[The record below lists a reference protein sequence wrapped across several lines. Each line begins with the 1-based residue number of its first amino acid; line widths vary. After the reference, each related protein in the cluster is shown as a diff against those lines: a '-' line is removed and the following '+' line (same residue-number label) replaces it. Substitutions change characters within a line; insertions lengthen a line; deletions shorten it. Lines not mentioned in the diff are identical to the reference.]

1 MARKHTSGLILVFL
15 APWVLAGAA
24 FGQKEYKEPPPR
36 PAPQPIPP
44 APTGSPSPP
53 RDDSIPGLE
62 DADVRLSPAPM
73 RREGSFI
80 MRQRGSLVKL
90 PGGEK
95 AFIFHK
101 DASGQAERPMVLL
114 PCLALQSMEQ
124 IAGERS
130 EQTVFLITGQ
140 VYAYYN
146 VNYLLPT
153 ASLVAGIA
161 EPAPKPTTPDPKA
174 TAPAPSTLKDPS
186 VQDLIRELE
195 TQHDRPRTLSSAP
208 AAKPAE
214 VTSPAAK
221 PSTDLA
227 PEGSTIS
234 RRRGRVVRLSQGEW
248 GFAVDNSANGN
259 APLDGVLVI
268 NPCMMLQRME
278 DWAAQLG
285 DNATLQLS
293 GRIYQY
299 QGRNYILPTMY
310 QVTPPSDIAPRQ

>member
-208 AAKPAE
+208 AQSLHSTRAPATALIWRF
-214 VTSPAAK
+214 VPAARPA
-221 PSTDLA
+221 PSAHRKCASKKHALPRTFSA
-227 PEGSTIS
+227 PRLNSLSSTATLIWKSSRHMSFGS
-234 RRRGRVVRLSQGEW
+234 RRFFVASDLKSFSLPVP
-248 GFAVDNSANGN
+248 NSTSIRIMPSSDKWCATQHVWR
-259 APLDGVLVI
+259 AT
-268 NPCMMLQRME
+268 
-278 DWAAQLG
+278 AA
-285 DNATLQLS
+285 S
-293 GRIYQY
+293 
-299 QGRNYILPTMY
+299 
-310 QVTPPSDIAPRQ
+310 